1 MFYMHMSFAQSY
13 FHFMLIIF
21 LVLIPLC
28 KNICLICLRDK
39 GENFYLYEDTKR
51 CNHGILKTVTTSWG

>member
-1 MFYMHMSFAQSY
+1 MHMSFAQSY

-21 LVLIPLC
+21 LILIPLC
-28 KNICLICLRDK
+28 KNTCLRDK

-51 CNHGILKTVTTSWG
+51 L

>member
-1 MFYMHMSFAQSY
+1 MHMSFAQCY

-21 LVLIPLC
+21 LILFPLC
-28 KNICLICLRDK
+28 KNICLRDK

>member
-1 MFYMHMSFAQSY
+1 MHMSFAQSY

-21 LVLIPLC
+21 LILIPLC
-28 KNICLICLRDK
+28 KNICLRDK

-51 CNHGILKTVTTSWG
+51 L